1 MHAHGF
7 SFSGGEILTR
17 IGATWF
23 VSYAYYERVDPS
35 HMNWKQVSTFQ
46 SRISAYRSAGEYH
59 KVWLNEVLAMNPLS
73 LNKNTI
79 GLDAQQIKKMSQ
91 EILEQWK

>member
-1 MHAHGF
+1 MATHCF

-35 HMNWKQVSTFQ
+35 HLNWKQVSTFQ
-46 SRISAYRSAGEYH
+46 SRISAYRSGEEYH
-59 KVWLNEVLAMNPLS
+59 ESWLNEVLAMNPS
-73 LNKNTI
+73 NLNKNTI
-79 GLDAQQIKKMSQ
+79 GLDA
-91 EILEQWK
+91 